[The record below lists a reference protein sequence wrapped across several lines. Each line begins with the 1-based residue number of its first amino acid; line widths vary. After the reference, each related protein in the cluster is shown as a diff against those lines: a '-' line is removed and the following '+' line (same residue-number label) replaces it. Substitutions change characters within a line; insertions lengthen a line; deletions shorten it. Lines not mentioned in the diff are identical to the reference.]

1 MVSATDSKRTSIWT
15 SRLFRRLFLINTI
28 AAGVFLLFAGLY
40 LELELSRSVLRDT
53 TRDLEVRA
61 RLVLDDLTRH
71 GGTVNLQ
78 EFVTRTSGSSG
89 ARITIIGRDGIV
101 KADSEMD
108 AARMGNI
115 GARPEVAAAI
125 KEGTG
130 SDGRSGGTRDE
141 QYLFVAVTDLA
152 RPDGDI
158 VRVALPDR
166 LINNSLSA
174 LRTTLLVTVLAL
186 FVAGI
191 GLSFALTRVIVQP
204 IEQVRQAAQAVA
216 AGNLDRPIEISRR
229 DEFGKLVGAFNTMVR
244 ELSARLSQLE
254 ANRRELSAIM
264 NNMGE
269 GLLLVDSEGKVLL
282 ANHAAEQMLGTAHN
296 DLAGHALWERVRLPE
311 IDELLASLPNLTEPR
326 RIWVEDRT
334 AGSQRRV
341 LAFVATPLFESQGGA
356 RHAVLL
362 ISDATEDQKL
372 LEMRQDFVANV
383 SHELKTPLTS
393 ISAYVETLLDGA
405 DSDEAVRRP
414 FLEKIQTNATRLT
427 KLVSD
432 ILNISR
438 LESGIGDESRQ
449 HIDLNEVAQNCIRKH
464 AEAAAAK
471 KLQVTL
477 HASAEPAMA
486 LVNEEDMTEAV
497 DNLLVNAISYTPAE
511 GRIDITVQQ
520 NELGLVL
527 EVKDTGMGIPKDALP
542 RVFERF
548 YRVDKARS
556 RALGGTGL
564 GLAIVKHVALKH
576 GGKVE
581 AESEVGKGS
590 TFRISLPAAPI
601 AKR

>member
-1 MVSATDSKRTSIWT
+1 MKDSVKKDSVWRSKLFW
-15 SRLFRRLFLINTI
+15 RLVAMNTAAVAVFLIVTSTYI
-28 AAGVFLLFAGLY
+28 EFELKRLILEDAA
-40 LELELSRSVLRDT
+40 
-53 TRDLEVRA
+53 RDLQTRAELVRA
-61 RLVLDDLTRH
+61 QLPPRTDPALQHTLERIASQAAARL
-71 GGTVNLQ
+71 TV
-78 EFVTRTSGSSG
+78 
-89 ARITIIGRDGIV
+89 IGPDGKV
-101 KADSEMD
+101 RADSESNPAGMD
-108 AARMGNI
+108 DHSL
-115 GARPEVAAAI
+115 RPEVIDAR
-125 KEGTG
+125 KTGTG
-130 SDGRSGGTRDE
+130 VARRFSDTRDRE
-141 QYLFVAVTDLA
+141 FLYVAIASTDD
-152 RPDGDI
+152 PQSDV
-158 VRVALPDR
+158 VRVAVPMQQLLAR
-166 LINNSLSA
+166 LDVLRNA
-174 LRTTLLVTVLAL
+174 LWFTNVVLLLAG
-186 FVAGI
+186 V
-191 GLSFALTRVIVQP
+191 GLSFVIARSVVRP
-204 IEQVRQAAQAVA
+204 VEIVRQAARRLAGGDFAVEVA
-216 AGNLDRPIEISRR
+216 LQRN
-229 DEFGKLVGAFNTMVR
+229 DEFGQLVDAFNSMGK
-244 ELSARLSQLE
+244 ELQNRVGQLE
-254 ANRRELSAIM
+254 ANRRELATIM
-264 NNMGE
+264 QNMAE
-269 GLLLVDSEGKVLL
+269 GLVLVDAAGTVVL
-282 ANHAAEQMLGTAHN
+282 ANQVAGQLLGTEHEA
-296 DLAGHALWERVRLPE
+296 LRGKPLWETIRLPQV
-311 IDELLASLPNLTEPR
+311 DELLASLPNLTEPR

-334 AGSQRRV
+334 HGSQRRV
-341 LAFVATPLFESQGGA
+341 LAFVVTPLFDTAKGE
-356 RHAVLL
+356 RHCVLL

-372 LEMRQDFVANV
+372 LELRQDFVANV

-449 HIDLNEVAQNCIRKH
+449 HLDLNEVAQNCIRKH

-497 DNLLVNAISYTPAE
+497 DNLLVNAISYTPAD

-520 NELGLVL
+520 TELGLVL

-590 TFRISLPAAPI
+590 SFRISLPAAPV